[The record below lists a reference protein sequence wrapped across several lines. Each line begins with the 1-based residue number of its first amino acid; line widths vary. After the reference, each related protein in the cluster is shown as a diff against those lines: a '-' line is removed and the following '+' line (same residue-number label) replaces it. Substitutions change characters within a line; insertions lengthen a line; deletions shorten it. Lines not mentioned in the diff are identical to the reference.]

1 MPRSPSRR
9 ADAPA
14 LDATPSVRVELF
26 GIPRLA
32 AGVREVIV
40 PWSPGLTLAGVPE
53 RLAAC
58 CPALRGSVVT
68 SGGTLAPGFV
78 FNRNGRDFLR
88 DPATPIAPGDLLLL
102 LSADAGG

>member
-1 MPRSPSRR
+1 
-9 ADAPA
+9 
-14 LDATPSVRVELF
+14 VRVELF

-32 AGVREVIV
+32 AGVREVAI

-53 RLAAC
+53 QLAIC
-58 CPALRGSVVT
+58 CPALRGSVIT
-68 SGGTLAPGFV
+68 PGGALAPGFV

-88 DPATPIAPGDLLLL
+88 DPATPIAAGDSLLL